1 MSKKSFFLGVVTGVV
16 LTFVV
21 LIVIGLVN
29 EKSDANFPAQYLEKP
44 VSYENK
50 KETSFKV
57 FQVLGNAAL
66 ATEISTEGLIPL
78 FIGKTVVLLGKDY
91 YNNEVITVKNPQRI
105 GTYSYTSKDDKQMTV
120 PVIQGEME

>member
-21 LIVIGLVN
+21 LIVIGLVIQ
-29 EKSDANFPAQYLEKP
+29 KSDANFPVQYLEKP

-50 KETSFKV
+50 KETSFRV
-57 FQVLGNAAL
+57 FQVLDNAAL
-66 ATEISTEGLIPL
+66 ATEISADGVIQL
-78 FIGKTVVLLGKDY
+78 FTGNTVVLLGKDY
-91 YNNEVITVKNPQRI
+91 YNNQVITVKNPQRI
-105 GTYSYTSKDDKQMTV
+105 GTYSYTSKNDMPMTV

>member
-21 LIVIGLVN
+21 LIVIGLVIQ
-29 EKSDANFPAQYLEKP
+29 KSDANFPAQYLEKP

-50 KETSFKV
+50 KETSFRV

-66 ATEISTEGLIPL
+66 ATEISADGVIQL
-78 FIGKTVVLLGKDY
+78 FTGNTVVLLGKDY
-91 YNNEVITVKNPQRI
+91 YNNQVITVKNPQRI
-105 GTYSYTSKDDKQMTV
+105 GTYSYTSKDDTQMTV
-120 PVIQGEME
+120 PVIEGEME

>member
-29 EKSDANFPAQYLEKP
+29 EKSDANFPVQYLEKP

-50 KETSFKV
+50 KETSFRV

-66 ATEISTEGLIPL
+66 ATEISADGVIQL
-78 FIGKTVVLLGKDY
+78 FSGNTVVFLGKDY
-91 YNNEVITVKNPQRI
+91 YNNQVITVKNPQRI
-105 GTYSYTSKDDKQMTV
+105 GTYSYTNKNDTQMTV
-120 PVIQGEME
+120 PVIEGEME

>member
-21 LIVIGLVN
+21 LIVIGLVIQ
-29 EKSDANFPAQYLEKP
+29 KSDANFPAQYLEKP

-50 KETSFKV
+50 KETSFRV

-66 ATEISTEGLIPL
+66 ATEISADGVIQL
-78 FIGKTVVLLGKDY
+78 FTGNTVVLLGKDY
-91 YNNEVITVKNPQRI
+91 YNNQVITVKNPQRV
-105 GTYSYTSKDDKQMTV
+105 GTYSYTSKNDMPMTV

>member
-21 LIVIGLVN
+21 LIVIGLVIQ
-29 EKSDANFPAQYLEKP
+29 KSDANFPVQYLEKP

-50 KETSFKV
+50 KETSFRV

-66 ATEISTEGLIPL
+66 ATEISADGVIQL
-78 FIGKTVVLLGKDY
+78 FSGNTVVLLGKDY
-91 YNNEVITVKNPQRI
+91 YNNQVITVKNPQRI
-105 GTYSYTSKDDKQMTV
+105 GTYSYTNKNDTQMTV
-120 PVIQGEME
+120 PVIEGEME

>member
-21 LIVIGLVN
+21 LIVIGLVIQ
-29 EKSDANFPAQYLEKP
+29 KSDANFPVQYLEKP

-50 KETSFKV
+50 KETSFRV

-66 ATEISTEGLIPL
+66 ATEISADGVIRL
-78 FIGKTVVLLGKDY
+78 FTGNTVVLLGKDY

-105 GTYSYTSKDDKQMTV
+105 GTYSYTNKNDTQMTV
-120 PVIQGEME
+120 PVIEGEME

>member
-29 EKSDANFPAQYLEKP
+29 EKSDANFPVQYLEKP

-50 KETSFKV
+50 KETSFRV

-66 ATEISTEGLIPL
+66 ATEISADGVIQL
-78 FIGKTVVLLGKDY
+78 FTGNTVVLLGRDY
-91 YNNEVITVKNPQRI
+91 YNNQVITVKNPQRI
-105 GTYSYTSKDDKQMTV
+105 GTYSYTNKNDMSMTV
-120 PVIQGEME
+120 PVIEGEME

>member
-21 LIVIGLVN
+21 LIVIGLVIQ
-29 EKSDANFPAQYLEKP
+29 KSDANFPVQYLEKP

-50 KETSFKV
+50 KETSFRV

-66 ATEISTEGLIPL
+66 ATEISADGVIQL
-78 FIGKTVVLLGKDY
+78 FTGNTVVLLGKDY
-91 YNNEVITVKNPQRI
+91 YNNQVITVKNPQRV
-105 GTYSYTSKDDKQMTV
+105 GTYSYTNKNDTQMTV
-120 PVIQGEME
+120 PVIEGEME

>member
-1 MSKKSFFLGVVTGVV
+1 MSKISFFLGVVTGVV

-21 LIVIGLVN
+21 LIVIGLVIQ
-29 EKSDANFPAQYLEKP
+29 KSDDNFPAQYLEKP

-50 KETSFKV
+50 KETSFRV
-57 FQVLGNAAL
+57 FQVLDNAAL
-66 ATEISTEGLIPL
+66 ATEISDYGAIRL
-78 FIGKTVVLLGKDY
+78 FTGNTVVLLGKDY

-105 GTYSYTSKDDKQMTV
+105 GTYSYTSKNDMPMTV

>member
-29 EKSDANFPAQYLEKP
+29 EKSDANFPVQYLEKP

-50 KETSFKV
+50 KETSFRV

-66 ATEISTEGLIPL
+66 ATEISADGVIQL
-78 FIGKTVVLLGKDY
+78 FSGNTVVLLGKDY
-91 YNNEVITVKNPQRI
+91 YNNQVITVKNPQRI
-105 GTYSYTSKDDKQMTV
+105 GTYSYTNKNDTQMTV
-120 PVIQGEME
+120 PVIEGEME

>member
-66 ATEISTEGLIPL
+66 ATEIYTEGLIPL

-120 PVIQGEME
+120 PVIKGEME

>member
-50 KETSFKV
+50 KETSFRV

-66 ATEISTEGLIPL
+66 AREISADGVIQL
-78 FIGKTVVLLGKDY
+78 FTGNTVVLLGKDY
-91 YNNEVITVKNPQRI
+91 YNNQVITVKNPQRI
-105 GTYSYTSKDDKQMTV
+105 GTYSYTSTNDMSMTV
-120 PVIQGEME
+120 PVIKGEME

>member
-21 LIVIGLVN
+21 LIVIGLVIQ
-29 EKSDANFPAQYLEKP
+29 KSDANFPAQYLEKP

-50 KETSFKV
+50 EETSFRV

-66 ATEISTEGLIPL
+66 ATEISADGVIQL
-78 FIGKTVVLLGKDY
+78 FTGNTVVLLGKDY
-91 YNNEVITVKNPQRI
+91 YNNQVITVKNPQRI
-105 GTYSYTSKDDKQMTV
+105 GTYSYTSKDDTQMTV
-120 PVIQGEME
+120 PVIEGEME

>member
-21 LIVIGLVN
+21 LIVIGLVIQ
-29 EKSDANFPAQYLEKP
+29 KSDANFPAQYLEKP

-50 KETSFKV
+50 KETSFRV

-66 ATEISTEGLIPL
+66 ATEISADGVIQL
-78 FIGKTVVLLGKDY
+78 FTGNTVVLLGKDY
-91 YNNEVITVKNPQRI
+91 YNNQVITVKNPQRI
-105 GTYSYTSKDDKQMTV
+105 GTYSYTNKNDTQMTV
-120 PVIQGEME
+120 PVIEGEME

>member
-21 LIVIGLVN
+21 LIVIGLVIQ
-29 EKSDANFPAQYLEKP
+29 KSDANFPVQYLEKP

-50 KETSFKV
+50 KETSFRV

-66 ATEISTEGLIPL
+66 ATEISADGVIQL
-78 FIGKTVVLLGKDY
+78 FTGNTVVLLGKDY
-91 YNNEVITVKNPQRI
+91 YNNQVITVKNPQRI
-105 GTYSYTSKDDKQMTV
+105 GTYSYTNKNDTQMTV
-120 PVIQGEME
+120 PVIEGEME

>member
-29 EKSDANFPAQYLEKP
+29 EKSDANFPVQYLEKP

-50 KETSFKV
+50 KETSFRV

-66 ATEISTEGLIPL
+66 ATEISADGVIQL
-78 FIGKTVVLLGKDY
+78 FTGNTVVLLGKDY
-91 YNNEVITVKNPQRI
+91 YNNQVITVKNPQRI
-105 GTYSYTSKDDKQMTV
+105 GTYSYTSKNDMPMTV

>member
-50 KETSFKV
+50 KETSFRV

-66 ATEISTEGLIPL
+66 ATEISADGVIQL
-78 FIGKTVVLLGKDY
+78 FSGNTVVLLGKDY
-91 YNNEVITVKNPQRI
+91 YNNQVITVKNPQRI
-105 GTYSYTSKDDKQMTV
+105 GTYSYTNKNDTQMTV
-120 PVIQGEME
+120 PVIEGEME

>member
-1 MSKKSFFLGVVTGVV
+1 MSKKSFCLGVVTGVV

-29 EKSDANFPAQYLEKP
+29 EKSDANFPIQYLEKP

-50 KETSFKV
+50 KETSFRV

-66 ATEISTEGLIPL
+66 ATEISADGVIQL
-78 FIGKTVVLLGKDY
+78 FTGNTVVLLGKDY
-91 YNNEVITVKNPQRI
+91 YNNQVITVKNPQRI
-105 GTYSYTSKDDKQMTV
+105 GTYSYTSKNDMPMTV

>member
-16 LTFVV
+16 RTFVV

-44 VSYENK
+44 VSYEKK
-50 KETSFKV
+50 KETSFRV
-57 FQVLGNAAL
+57 FQVLDNAAL
-66 ATEISTEGLIPL
+66 ATEISDYGAIRL
-78 FIGKTVVLLGKDY
+78 FTGNTVVLLGKDY
-91 YNNEVITVKNPQRI
+91 YNNQVITVKNPQRI
-105 GTYSYTSKDDKQMTV
+105 GTYSYTSKNDMPMTV

>member
-21 LIVIGLVN
+21 LIVIGLVIQ
-29 EKSDANFPAQYLEKP
+29 KSDANFPAQYLEKP

-50 KETSFKV
+50 KETSFRV

-66 ATEISTEGLIPL
+66 ATEISADGVIQL
-78 FIGKTVVLLGKDY
+78 FTGNTVVLLGKDY
-91 YNNEVITVKNPQRI
+91 YNNQVITVKNPQRV
-105 GTYSYTSKDDKQMTV
+105 GTYSYTNKNDTQMTV
-120 PVIQGEME
+120 PVIEGEME

>member
-29 EKSDANFPAQYLEKP
+29 EKSDANFPVQYLEKP

-50 KETSFKV
+50 KETSFRV

-66 ATEISTEGLIPL
+66 ATEISADGLIRL
-78 FIGKTVVLLGKDY
+78 FLGNTVVLLGKDY
-91 YNNEVITVKNPQRI
+91 YNNQVITVKNPRRI
-105 GTYSYTSKDDKQMTV
+105 GTYSYTSKDDTQMTV
-120 PVIQGEME
+120 PVIEGEME

>member
-21 LIVIGLVN
+21 LIVIGLVVQ
-29 EKSDANFPAQYLEKP
+29 KSDANFPAQYLEKP

>member
-21 LIVIGLVN
+21 LIVIGLVIQ
-29 EKSDANFPAQYLEKP
+29 KSDANFPAQYLEKP

-50 KETSFKV
+50 EETSFRV

-66 ATEISTEGLIPL
+66 ATEISADGVIQL
-78 FIGKTVVLLGKDY
+78 FTGNTVVLLGKDY
-91 YNNEVITVKNPQRI
+91 YNNQVITVKNPQRI
-105 GTYSYTSKDDKQMTV
+105 GTYSYTNKNDMSMTV
-120 PVIQGEME
+120 PVIEGKME

>member
-29 EKSDANFPAQYLEKP
+29 EKSDANFPVQYLEKP

-50 KETSFKV
+50 KETSFRV

-66 ATEISTEGLIPL
+66 ATEISADGVIQL
-78 FIGKTVVLLGKDY
+78 FTGNTVVLLGKDY
-91 YNNEVITVKNPQRI
+91 YNNQVITVKNPRRI
-105 GTYSYTSKDDKQMTV
+105 GTYSYTSKDDTQMTV
-120 PVIQGEME
+120 PVIEGEME

>member
-50 KETSFKV
+50 KETSFRV

-66 ATEISTEGLIPL
+66 AREISADGVIQL
-78 FIGKTVVLLGKDY
+78 FLGNTVVLLGKDY
-91 YNNEVITVKNPQRI
+91 YNNQVITVKNPQRI
-105 GTYSYTSKDDKQMTV
+105 GTYSYTSTNDMSMTV
-120 PVIQGEME
+120 PVIKGEME

>member
-21 LIVIGLVN
+21 LIVIGLVIQ
-29 EKSDANFPAQYLEKP
+29 KSDANFPAQYLEKP

-50 KETSFKV
+50 KETSFRV
-57 FQVLGNAAL
+57 FQVLDNAAL
-66 ATEISTEGLIPL
+66 ATEISADGVIQL
-78 FIGKTVVLLGKDY
+78 FTGNTVVLLGKDY
-91 YNNEVITVKNPQRI
+91 YNNQVITVKNPQRI
-105 GTYSYTSKDDKQMTV
+105 GTYSYTSKNDMPMTV

>member
-21 LIVIGLVN
+21 LIVIGLVIQ
-29 EKSDANFPAQYLEKP
+29 KSDANFPAQYLEKP

-50 KETSFKV
+50 KETSFRV

-66 ATEISTEGLIPL
+66 ATEISADGVIQL
-78 FIGKTVVLLGKDY
+78 FSGNTVVLLGKDY
-91 YNNEVITVKNPQRI
+91 YNNQVITVKNPQRI
-105 GTYSYTSKDDKQMTV
+105 GTYSYTNKNDTQMTV
-120 PVIQGEME
+120 PVIEGEME

>member
-66 ATEISTEGLIPL
+66 ATEISADGVIRL
-78 FIGKTVVLLGKDY
+78 FTGNTVVLLGKDY
-91 YNNEVITVKNPQRI
+91 YNSQVITVKNPQRI

>member
-21 LIVIGLVN
+21 LIVIGLVIQ
-29 EKSDANFPAQYLEKP
+29 KSDANFPAQYLEKP

-50 KETSFKV
+50 KETSFRV

-66 ATEISTEGLIPL
+66 ATEISADGVIQL
-78 FIGKTVVLLGKDY
+78 FTGNTVVLLGRDY
-91 YNNEVITVKNPQRI
+91 YNNQVITVKNPQRI
-105 GTYSYTSKDDKQMTV
+105 GTYSYTNKNDMSMTV
-120 PVIQGEME
+120 PVIEGEME

>member
-120 PVIQGEME
+120 PVIEGEME

>member
-21 LIVIGLVN
+21 LIVIGLVIQ
-29 EKSDANFPAQYLEKP
+29 KSDANFPVQYLEKP

-50 KETSFKV
+50 KETSFRV

-66 ATEISTEGLIPL
+66 ATEISADGVIQL
-78 FIGKTVVLLGKDY
+78 FTGNTVVLLGKDY
-91 YNNEVITVKNPQRI
+91 YNNQVITVKNPQRI
-105 GTYSYTSKDDKQMTV
+105 GTYSYTSKNDMPMTV